1 MPTTLNRKPAPPEE
15 THIQVTPGLSI
26 SGATIADKG
35 TLGAFVQ
42 IGGVNCL
49 LTNHHVAFSD
59 EAEQQKEL
67 QQRMPMRATLYERPL
82 PAWWTKATTNKLLPI
97 FHPKYGG
104 GGNRLARVIAY
115 ATPML
120 ANKAL
125 DVAICP
131 LEDNVNFS
139 FYARGNPPYLIGPAV
154 APRLGMIVK
163 KSGAVTGVTYG
174 RVHHL
179 DDRMLII
186 QAIQSPVTNDKG
198 VQFVIMP
205 FAGGAV
211 ADHGDSG
218 SVWVDAE
225 TNEAVG
231 LLYAGKY
238 DLETRDNYS
247 LATRMDVLEREF
259 KFTFTRN

>member
-26 SGATIADKG
+26 SGATLADKG

-59 EAEQQKEL
+59 LAEQTKEL
-67 QQRMPMRATLYERPL
+67 DTRVPMRASLYGKPL
-82 PAWWTKATTNKLLPI
+82 PDWWTKATTNKLFPI

-104 GGNRLARVIAY
+104 GGNSLARVIAY

-120 ANKAL
+120 ADKAL

-131 LEDNVNFS
+131 LESNVNFS
-139 FYARGNPPYLIGPAV
+139 FYVRGDPPYLIAKAI
-154 APRLGMIVK
+154 APRVGMLVK

-174 RVHHL
+174 RV
-179 DDRMLII
+179 DKANDTTVVIE
-186 QAIQSPVTNDKG
+186 AITSPAINDTFK
-198 VQFVIMP
+198 QFVIMP
-205 FAGGAV
+205 FGGGAI

-218 SVWVDAE
+218 SVWVDVE
-225 TNEAVG
+225 TNEAVA
-231 LLYAGKY
+231 LLHGGKY
-238 DLETRDNYS
+238 NYEDKINYS
-247 LATRMDVLEREF
+247 VATRMDVLEK
-259 KFTFTRN
+259 KFAFAFTRD